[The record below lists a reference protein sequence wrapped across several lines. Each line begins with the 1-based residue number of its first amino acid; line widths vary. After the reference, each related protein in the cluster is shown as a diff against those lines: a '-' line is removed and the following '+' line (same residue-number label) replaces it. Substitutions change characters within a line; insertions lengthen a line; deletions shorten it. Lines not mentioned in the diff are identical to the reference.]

1 MGIGKQLLTRAL
13 DHAKNA
19 NGLEKVELEVFKS
32 NTAAIGMYES
42 MGFFREGERI
52 DARKLDEQ
60 YDNVVLMG
68 KRL

>member
-1 MGIGKQLLTRAL
+1 
-13 DHAKNA
+13 
-19 NGLEKVELEVFKS
+19 
-32 NTAAIGMYES
+32 MYES
-42 MGFFREGERI
+42 MGFIREGERI